1 MSSTTLSAP
10 VPKTPLQEFW
20 YYFCQNRG
28 AVIGLAFIVIVL
40 FMAIFAEW
48 VAPFDPIAQNRLAL
62 LLPPMWFEGGNAS
75 YILGTDDIGRDIL
88 SRIIH
93 GARLSV
99 FIGLIIVVMSCVL
112 GVILGLLAGY
122 YGGTLDILIMRFV
135 DIMLAIPSL
144 LLTIGVVTILGPSLM
159 NAAIAI
165 AIVSIPSYVRLT
177 RASVMSEKN
186 RDYVVASRV
195 AGASV
200 WRLMFIVILPN
211 CLAPLIVQMTMG
223 ISNAILELAALGFL
237 GIGAQPP
244 TPELGTML
252 AESRGFMQS
261 ANWLVT
267 IPGLAILSLVLAFN
281 LMGDGLRDALDPKL
295 KQ

>member
-1 MSSTTLSAP
+1 MSNIQISSP
-10 VPKTPLQEFW
+10 IPKTPLQEFW
-20 YYFCQNRG
+20 HYFCQNRG
-28 AVIGLAFIVIVL
+28 AVIGLAFIVLVFFVSL
-40 FMAIFAEW
+40 FAHF
-48 VAPFDPIAQNRLAL
+48 VAPFDPIEQNRTAL
-62 LLPPMWFEGGNAS
+62 LLPPMWFEGGNSA

-88 SRIIH
+88 SRIIY

-99 FIGLIIVVMSCVL
+99 FIGLIIVLMSCIL
-112 GVILGLLAGY
+112 GVILGLFAGY
-122 YGGTLDILIMRFV
+122 YGGILDIIIMRFV

-144 LLTIGVVTILGPSLM
+144 LLTIGVVTILGPSLI

-186 RDYVVASRV
+186 RDYVTASRV
-195 AGASV
+195 AGAGV

-267 IPGLAILSLVLAFN
+267 TPGLAILSLVLAFN

>member
-10 VPKTPLQEFW
+10 APKTPLQEFW
-20 YYFCQNRG
+20 HYFCQNRG
-28 AVIGLAFIVIVL
+28 AVIGLTFIAIVL
-40 FMAIFAEW
+40 FAAIFAGW
-48 VAPFDPIAQNRLAL
+48 VAPYDPIEQNRAAL
-62 LLPPMWFEGGNAS
+62 LLPPAWLEGGNAS
-75 YILGTDDIGRDIL
+75 YLLGTDDIGRDML
-88 SRIIH
+88 SRIIY

-99 FIGLIIVVMSCVL
+99 FIGLVIVLLSCVL
-112 GVILGLLAGY
+112 GVILGVLAGY
-122 YGGTLDILIMRFV
+122 YGGIIDILIMRFV

-195 AGASV
+195 AGAGV
-200 WRLMFIVILPN
+200 LRLMFIVILPN

-223 ISNAILELAALGFL
+223 ISNAILELATLGFL

>member
-1 MSSTTLSAP
+1 MSSTTISAP
-10 VPKTPLQEFW
+10 MPKTPLQEFV

-28 AVIGLAFIVIVL
+28 AVIGLIFILIVL
-40 FMAIFAEW
+40 FAAIFAGW
-48 VAPFDPIAQNRLAL
+48 VAPFDPIEQNRSAL
-62 LLPPMWFEGGNAS
+62 LLPPMWFEGGNS
-75 YILGTDDIGRDIL
+75 TYILGTDDIGRDIL
-88 SRIIH
+88 SRIIY

-99 FIGLIIVVMSCVL
+99 FIGLLIVVMSCVL

-122 YGGTLDILIMRFV
+122 YGGTLDILIMRLV

-144 LLTIGVVTILGPSLM
+144 LLTIGVVTILGPSLI

-177 RASVMSEKN
+177 RASVMNEKN

-195 AGASV
+195 AGANV

>member
-48 VAPFDPIAQNRLAL
+48 VAPFDPITQNRSAL

-99 FIGLIIVVMSCVL
+99 FIGLLIVVMSCVL

>member
-10 VPKTPLQEFW
+10 APKTPLQEFW
-20 YYFCQNRG
+20 HYFCQNRG
-28 AVIGLAFIVIVL
+28 AVIGLTFIAIVL
-40 FMAIFAEW
+40 FAAIFAGW
-48 VAPFDPIAQNRLAL
+48 VAPYDPIEQNRAAL
-62 LLPPMWFEGGNAS
+62 LLPPAWLEGGNTS
-75 YILGTDDIGRDIL
+75 YLLGTDDIGRDML
-88 SRIIH
+88 SRIIY

-99 FIGLIIVVMSCVL
+99 FIGLVIVLLSCVL
-112 GVILGLLAGY
+112 GVILGVLAGY
-122 YGGTLDILIMRFV
+122 YGGIIDILIMRFV

-195 AGASV
+195 AGAGV
-200 WRLMFIVILPN
+200 LRLMFIVILPN

>member
-1 MSSTTLSAP
+1 MSSIEITSP

-20 YYFCQNRG
+20 HYFSQNRG
-28 AVIGLAFIVIVL
+28 AVIGLAFIVLV
-40 FMAIFAEW
+40 FFTSVFAG
-48 VAPFDPIAQNRLAL
+48 VISPFDPIEQNRTAL
-62 LLPPMWFEGGNAS
+62 LLPPMWFEGGNSA
-75 YILGTDDIGRDIL
+75 YLLGTDDIGRDIL
-88 SRIIH
+88 SRIIY

-99 FIGLIIVVMSCVL
+99 FIGFIIVLLSCIF

-122 YGGTLDILIMRFV
+122 YGGSVDILIMRFV

-165 AIVSIPSYVRLT
+165 AVVSIPGYVRLT

-186 RDYVVASRV
+186 RDYVTASRV
-195 AGASV
+195 AGANV

-267 IPGLAILSLVLAFN
+267 IPGLAILLLVLAFN

>member
-1 MSSTTLSAP
+1 MSVTEVTSPA
-10 VPKTPLQEFW
+10 PKTPLQEFW
-20 YYFCQNRG
+20 HYFSQNRG
-28 AVIGLAFIVIVL
+28 AVIGLAFIVIV
-40 FMAIFAEW
+40 FFTSVFAG
-48 VAPFDPIAQNRLAL
+48 VISPFDPIEQNRAAL
-62 LLPPMWFEGGNAS
+62 LLPPAWVDGGNSA
-75 YILGTDDIGRDIL
+75 YLLGTDDIGRDML
-88 SRIIH
+88 SRIIY

-99 FIGLIIVVMSCVL
+99 FIGLVIVLLSCVF
-112 GVILGLLAGY
+112 GVILGLFAGY
-122 YGGTLDILIMRFV
+122 YGGSVDVVIMRFV

-144 LLTIGVVTILGPSLM
+144 LLTIGVVTILGPSLI

-165 AIVSIPSYVRLT
+165 AVVSIPSYVRLT
-177 RASVMSEKN
+177 RASVMGEKN
-186 RDYVVASRV
+186 RDYVTASRV
-195 AGASV
+195 AGAGV

-267 IPGLAILSLVLAFN
+267 IPGLAILLLVLAFN

>member
-10 VPKTPLQEFW
+10 APKTPLQEFW

-28 AVIGLAFIVIVL
+28 AVIGLVFIAIV
-40 FMAIFAEW
+40 FFACVFAQW
-48 VAPFDPIAQNRLAL
+48 VAPFDPIEQNRSVL
-62 LLPPMWFEGGNAS
+62 LLPPAWSDGGNAS
-75 YILGTDDIGRDIL
+75 YLLGTDDIGRDIL
-88 SRIIH
+88 SRIIY

-99 FIGLIIVVMSCVL
+99 LIGLLIVVLSCVL

-122 YGGTLDILIMRFV
+122 YGGMIDIVIMRFV

-144 LLTIGVVTILGPSLM
+144 LLTIGVVTILGPSLT

-165 AIVSIPSYVRLT
+165 AVVSVPSYVRLT
-177 RASVMSEKN
+177 RASVMSEKS

-195 AGASV
+195 AGAGV
-200 WRLMFIVILPN
+200 LRLMFIVILPN

>member
-10 VPKTPLQEFW
+10 APKTPLQEFW

-28 AVIGLAFIVIVL
+28 AVIGLAFITLV
-40 FMAIFAEW
+40 FFAAVFAGW
-48 VAPFDPIAQNRLAL
+48 VAPFDPIEQNRSAL
-62 LLPPMWFEGGNAS
+62 LLPPVWMDGGNSA
-75 YILGTDDIGRDIL
+75 YLLGTDDIGRDIL
-88 SRIIH
+88 SRIIY

-99 FIGLIIVVMSCVL
+99 FIGLVIVVLSCVF

-122 YGGTLDILIMRFV
+122 YGGVIDIAIMRFV

-144 LLTIGVVTILGPSLM
+144 LLTIGVVTILGPSLI

-195 AGASV
+195 AGAGV
-200 WRLMFIVILPN
+200 LRLMFIVILPN

>member
-10 VPKTPLQEFW
+10 EPKTPLQEFW
-20 YYFCQNRG
+20 HYFCQNRG
-28 AVIGLAFIVIVL
+28 AVIGLTFIAIVL
-40 FMAIFAEW
+40 FAAIFAGW
-48 VAPFDPIAQNRLAL
+48 VAPYDPIEQNRAAL
-62 LLPPMWFEGGNAS
+62 LLPPAWLEGGNTS
-75 YILGTDDIGRDIL
+75 YLLGTDDIGRDML
-88 SRIIH
+88 SRIIY

-99 FIGLIIVVMSCVL
+99 FIGLIIVLLSCVL
-112 GVILGLLAGY
+112 GVILGVLAGY
-122 YGGTLDILIMRFV
+122 YGGIIDILIMRFV

-195 AGASV
+195 AGAGV
-200 WRLMFIVILPN
+200 LRLMFIVILPN

>member
-10 VPKTPLQEFW
+10 APKTPLQEFW

-28 AVIGLAFIVIVL
+28 AVIGLAFITLV
-40 FMAIFAEW
+40 FFAAVFAGW
-48 VAPFDPIAQNRLAL
+48 VAPFDPIEQNRSAL
-62 LLPPMWFEGGNAS
+62 LLPPAWMEGGNS
-75 YILGTDDIGRDIL
+75 TYLLGTDDIGRDIL
-88 SRIIH
+88 SRIIY

-99 FIGLIIVVMSCVL
+99 FIGLVIVILSCVF

-122 YGGTLDILIMRFV
+122 YGGVIDIVIMRFV

-144 LLTIGVVTILGPSLM
+144 LLTIGVVTILGPSLI
-159 NAAIAI
+159 NAAI

-195 AGASV
+195 AGAGV
-200 WRLMFIVILPN
+200 LRLMFIVILPN

>member
-20 YYFCQNRG
+20 HYFCQNRG
-28 AVIGLAFIVIVL
+28 AVIGLTFIAIVL
-40 FMAIFAEW
+40 FAAIFAGW
-48 VAPFDPIAQNRLAL
+48 VAPYDPIEQNRTAL
-62 LLPPMWFEGGNAS
+62 LLPPAWLEGGNAS
-75 YILGTDDIGRDIL
+75 YLLGTDDIGRDML
-88 SRIIH
+88 SRIIY

-99 FIGLIIVVMSCVL
+99 FIGLVIVLLSCVL
-112 GVILGLLAGY
+112 GVILGVLAGY
-122 YGGTLDILIMRFV
+122 YGGIIDILIMRFV

-195 AGASV
+195 AGAGV
-200 WRLMFIVILPN
+200 LRLMFIVILPN